1 MHHQYKLRKIFI
13 ISGRFFLDNP
23 YLSSIFLYHIET
35 MVSNLTI
42 LTVFDKNREGFC
54 EISCRLQNEKCLL

>member
-23 YLSSIFLYHIET
+23 YLNSNFLNHIET
-35 MVSNLTI
+35 MVSNLKI
-42 LTVFDKNREGFC
+42 LTVLDKNTGKVFVR
-54 EISCRLQNEKCLL
+54 

>member
-23 YLSSIFLYHIET
+23 YLRSNFLYHIET

-42 LTVFDKNREGFC
+42 LTVFDKNKRKNVCFE
-54 EISCRLQNEKCLL
+54 